1 MLCEYEAPM
10 TAEFLLSDLKK
21 RPFLLA
27 PMAGISD
34 SAFRLSMRELGS
46 GPVISELVSAN
57 GLKYANEKT
66 EKLMRFDLRE
76 KPVGIQIFGEDGGA
90 LAMAAKRVQELGADF
105 VDLNLGCPV
114 KKIVKKG
121 AGSAL
126 LKEPLVL
133 KKILLQIKAAIDI
146 PLTIKIR
153 TGWDGQNR
161 NASEVVQVA
170 ADSGVTWVAIHGR
183 TRSQAYN
190 GVADWDFIGDVK
202 AKSSLPIIGNG
213 DVKTPEGAVRRLQTY
228 GVDGVMIGRGCL
240 KNPNLFLESHT
251 LWKEG
256 KLPTPSFNYNEFFK
270 VLFERTS
277 VLYDEKFVMIQM
289 RKFSTW
295 ASAGFPGAAQFRR
308 DMFTTRS
315 LAHAMELIFQFYSR
329 VTNESLE
336 ISMDEKFLMGGH
348 G

>member
-1 MLCEYEAPM
+1 M
-10 TAEFLLSDLKK
+10 TPEFLLKDLKEK
-21 RPFLLA
+21 PFLLA

-34 SAFRLSMRELGS
+34 SAFRLSMKELGS

-66 EKLMRFDLRE
+66 EKLMRFDLGE
-76 KPVGIQIFGEDGGA
+76 KPVGIQIFGEEIGA
-90 LAMAAKRVQELGADF
+90 LAMAAKRVEELGADF

-126 LKEPLVL
+126 LKDPQNLY
-133 KKILLQIKAAIDI
+133 KILVGIKSAISI

-153 TGWDGQNR
+153 TGWDAENR

-170 ADSGVTWVAIHGR
+170 ADAGVSWVAIHGR

-202 AKSSLPIIGNG
+202 AGSPIPIIGNG
-213 DVKTPEGAVRRLQTY
+213 DVKTPEGAVDRLKKY
-228 GVDGVMIGRGCL
+228 GVDGIMIGRGCL
-240 KNPNLFLESHT
+240 KNPNIFAESMRLLNGDLRSH
-251 LWKEG
+251 
-256 KLPTPSFNYNEFFK
+256 PDFNYIHFFK
-270 VLFERTS
+270 VLFERTLK
-277 VLYDEKFVMIQM
+277 LYEEKFVLIQM

-315 LAHAMELIFQFYSR
+315 LVEAMNLIYKFYGELAGS
-329 VTNESLE
+329 ELE
-336 ISMDEKFLMGGH
+336 ILHEDKFLMGGH